1 MSKTARGGA
10 FFSTM
15 VLMGSSVAMSSAAGC
30 GGMTNSDS
38 SGGTTASGGSDGPG
52 TGGSAS
58 GGTSVGSGGL
68 SPSTGGSGGLII
80 VEPPET
86 GGSTSDGGQLG
97 FGGADPGDCE
107 PYQLVCPAQNLYTT
121 CSDTSWHLALPS
133 FCECDTNRPTSR
145 DDCSENESFV
155 CMGASESATG
165 EQLEPVVPYN
175 CECVQAESDG
185 CWLAC
190 SNHSLIEYAST
201 YCDDPGEI
209 SPDLDVYLCGCAMT
223 LLK

>member
-1 MSKTARGGA
+1 
-10 FFSTM
+10 M
-15 VLMGSSVAMSSAAGC
+15 VLMGGSVAMSGAAGC
-30 GGMTNSDS
+30 GGMTKPDS

-52 TGGSAS
+52 TGGSSS
-58 GGTSVGSGGL
+58 GGTSAGSGGRA
-68 SPSTGGSGGLII
+68 PAAGGSGGLII
-80 VEPPET
+80 EPPET
-86 GGSTSDGGQLG
+86 GGSTGDGGQLG

-107 PYQLVCPAQNLYTT
+107 PYQLVCPAQNLYTA
-121 CSDTSWHLALPS
+121 CSNTTWHLALPS

-145 DDCSENESFV
+145 DDCGENESFV

-165 EQLEPVVPYN
+165 EPLEPVVPYN

-201 YCDDPGEI
+201 YCDDPGEV